1 MLQFN
6 PFLRPSAAECM
17 QNDFFKHVK
26 KTILKL
32 TFDDTNFLPE
42 IALSDDSTMKEI
54 KSAFV

>member
-1 MLQFN
+1 
-6 PFLRPSAAECM
+6 M
-17 QNDFFKHVK
+17 QSDFFKHVK
-26 KTILKL
+26 KTELKL